1 MRKGLN
7 MKMAAMGLVLVS
19 MVACTGK
26 TTTDATCCAANG
38 EGNCP
43 EGTCRKECTNACNT
57 NNQKNKTMM
66 KKVFLFVCTVFT
78 LSSCAIVNAPVN
90 GAIYQKTQS
99 AVSATANT
107 LGSKKGEA
115 TATSILGLVA
125 YGDASIQKAAKEAG
139 ITKIS
144 HVDQKSKSVLGLF
157 SKYTVIVYGD

>member
-1 MRKGLN
+1 
-7 MKMAAMGLVLVS
+7 
-19 MVACTGK
+19 
-26 TTTDATCCAANG
+26 
-38 EGNCP
+38 
-43 EGTCRKECTNACNT
+43 
-57 NNQKNKTMM
+57 M

-78 LSSCAIVNAPVN
+78 LSSCAIARAPVN

-99 AVSATANT
+99 AVSATDNA

-157 SKYTVIVYGD
+157 SKYTIIVYGD

>member
-1 MRKGLN
+1 
-7 MKMAAMGLVLVS
+7 
-19 MVACTGK
+19 
-26 TTTDATCCAANG
+26 
-38 EGNCP
+38 
-43 EGTCRKECTNACNT
+43 
-57 NNQKNKTMM
+57 M

-99 AVSATANT
+99 AGSATANT

>member
-1 MRKGLN
+1 
-7 MKMAAMGLVLVS
+7 
-19 MVACTGK
+19 
-26 TTTDATCCAANG
+26 
-38 EGNCP
+38 
-43 EGTCRKECTNACNT
+43 
-57 NNQKNKTMM
+57 M
-66 KKVFLFVCTVFT
+66 KKVILFVYTVFT
-78 LSSCAIVNAPVN
+78 LSSCAIVSAPVN

-144 HVDQKSKSVLGLF
+144 AGSSLVHARKRPFGPLTRRYAPTAANALS
-157 SKYTVIVYGD
+157 

>member
-1 MRKGLN
+1 
-7 MKMAAMGLVLVS
+7 
-19 MVACTGK
+19 
-26 TTTDATCCAANG
+26 
-38 EGNCP
+38 
-43 EGTCRKECTNACNT
+43 
-57 NNQKNKTMM
+57 
-66 KKVFLFVCTVFT
+66 
-78 LSSCAIVNAPVN
+78 
-90 GAIYQKTQS
+90 TQS

-144 HVDQKSKSVLGLF
+144 HVDQQSKSVLGLF